1 MRVIT
6 SVLVRIV
13 ASFVALSALSSSAG
27 AQTVSARVSFTI
39 DDVVTNTGTVGPV
52 TTTATRT
59 GRTAE
64 ATADYSQQHVA
75 TTSATGLATGGS
87 AWSADVFTI
96 TGPTPGAMASFVV
109 TFRVTGSLTV
119 PDDRA
124 GASPAVIGDN
134 YAQFAAWLFGL
145 PPSGAPCVGLHLR
158 NGLGTGCSYSVT
170 EIKRRT
176 YNLLWGDFTYEDT
189 LQNDLERTYSV
200 QLEVGK
206 AYSVRHELM
215 AQSWISG
222 MISSTASTDMTAVLH
237 LDPVSPEHG
246 YTTASGRD
254 YRTPVANTAPTA
266 SAGPNQTVR
275 PGATVQLDGSGSFD
289 DNTPTNLL
297 QYAWSFVSVPDGSQV
312 TLTGANTATPSFTPD
327 LPGSYALR
335 LVVTDEG
342 GLPSPPSEVT
352 IGENPP
358 PTADAGSDQ
367 VVFVNSIVQ
376 LVGTGADADNDPLSY
391 AWTFSTVPTGSASQ
405 ITNPL
410 LPTATFIPDRAGVYT
425 VQFVVS
431 DLLGPGEP
439 DSTRII
445 AINSTDYAHLQLQAA
460 ITVIRGLP
468 ASAVATKGNQNAL
481 IQHLTQAVVALQA
494 NDLVEARL
502 KVEQAI
508 SRVDGCAQRGAVD
521 GNGAGRDWVTTC
533 DAQGEIYPL
542 LIDVLNA
549 LAQ

>member
-1 MRVIT
+1 MSMI
-6 SVLVRIV
+6 VRIAAAWV
-13 ASFVALSALSSSAG
+13 AVSAVSTSAG
-27 AQTVSARVSFTI
+27 AQTLTAQVGFSI
-39 DDVVTNTGTVGPV
+39 DDKVTNTATVGPV

-64 ATADYSQQHVA
+64 AIADYSQQRVA
-75 TTSATGLATGGS
+75 TTSATGGIAGGT

-96 TGPTPGAMASFVV
+96 TGPTPGAMASFTV
-109 TFRVTGSLTV
+109 TFRVTGALTV

-124 GASPAVIGDN
+124 GANPAVIGDN

-145 PPSGAPCVGLHLR
+145 PPAGAPCVGLHLR
-158 NGLGTGCSYSVT
+158 NGPGTNCSYSVT

-189 LQNDLERTYSV
+189 LENDWERTYTV

-222 MISSTASTDMTAVLH
+222 MISSTAAADMTAVLH
-237 LDPVSPEHG
+237 LDPVSLEYG

-254 YRTPVANTAPTA
+254 YRTPVTNTAPTA
-266 SAGPNQTVR
+266 SAGQNQTVR
-275 PGATVQLDGSGSFD
+275 PGTTVQLDGSGSFD

-297 QYAWSFVSVPDGSQV
+297 QYSWSFVSVPDGSQV
-312 TLTGANTATPSFTPD
+312 TLTGANTSAPSFTPD
-327 LPGSYALR
+327 LHGSYVLR

-342 GLPSPPSEVT
+342 GLSSPPSEVT

-376 LVGTGADADNDPLSY
+376 LAGTGADADNDPLTY
-391 AWTFSTVPTGSASQ
+391 AWSFSNVPAGSAAQ
-405 ITNPL
+405 ISNPL
-410 LPTATFIPDRAGVYT
+410 SPTATFIPDRAGVYT
-425 VQFVVS
+425 VRFVVS
-431 DLLGPGEP
+431 DAYGPGEP
-439 DSTRII
+439 DSTRIT
-445 AINSTDYAHLQLQAA
+445 AITSTDFAQLQLQAA

-481 IQHLTQAVVALQA
+481 IQHLSQAVVALQA
-494 NDLVEARL
+494 NDLVEARQ
-502 KVEQAI
+502 KIEQAI
-508 SRVDGCAQRGAVD
+508 SRVDGCGLRGTVD
-521 GNGAGRDWVTTC
+521 GNGPSRDWVTTC
-533 DAQGEIYPL
+533 DAQGQVYAL
-542 LIDVLNA
+542 LISVLGV
-549 LAQ
+549 LAP